1 MHTSLLAVLCCPFC
15 GGSLHADGDPGPDL
29 LDGSLTCSACGRRFA
44 GEDGM
49 PILGDRGFM
58 AKVCDR
64 WTEGMLT
71 PELFRRNIQASRV
84 WYGQSDKFARFV
96 DAAAQVE
103 GVIVD
108 IATGPGASFS
118 GALAPRLS
126 QRAHFVMTDAA
137 AHMLQGLRSAWAEL
151 SHAAAVD
158 FIACDG
164 HHLPFRDRSLDALT
178 SALGFDSVN
187 DDPARSRPPGAGR
200 AYQEAHRVLKPGGRV
215 FHEGRIYAHESETAE
230 YLASL
235 GCENA
240 SVESL
245 ESFLDTVGFDIVSKA
260 ELQRA
265 KGKTCAGDGLPI
277 DESDEW
283 YVMVYIMRKR

>member
-1 MHTSLLAVLCCPFC
+1 MHTTLLAVLCCPFC
-15 GGSLHADGDPGPDL
+15 HGPLDAEGGPAADL
-29 LDGSLTCSACGRRFA
+29 LDGGLICLACGRRFA
-44 GEDGM
+44 VENGM
-49 PILGDRGFM
+49 PILGDRDSM
-58 AKVCDR
+58 AKVCDT

-103 GVIVD
+103 GLIVD

-126 QRAHFVMTDAA
+126 ERAHFVMTDAA
-137 AHMLQGLRSAWAEL
+137 ADMLQGLKSAWAEE
-151 SHAAAVD
+151 SHAARVD
-158 FIACDG
+158 FTACDG
-164 HHLPFRDRSLDALT
+164 HRLPFRDRSLDALT
-178 SALGFDSVN
+178 SAGGFDCVN

-200 AYQEAHRVLKPGGRV
+200 AYQEAHRVLKPGGQV
-215 FHEGRIYAHESETAE
+215 FHEGRLYAHGSKTAE

-235 GCENA
+235 GCANA

-245 ESFLDTVGFDIVSKA
+245 ESHLGAVGFDIVSKV
-260 ELQRA
+260 ELHKA
-265 KGKTCAGDGLPI
+265 KGKTSPGDGLPI

-283 YVMVYIMRKR
+283 YVMAWVLRKG

>member
-1 MHTSLLAVLCCPFC
+1 MATERGEAPSLRSTS
-15 GGSLHADGDPGPDL
+15 HAEGDPGADL
-29 LDGSLTCSACGRRFA
+29 LDGSLTCSACGQRFA
-44 GEDGM
+44 VEGGM
-49 PILGDRGFM
+49 PILGDRDFM

-84 WYGQSDKFARFV
+84 RYSQSDKFARFV

-103 GVIVD
+103 GLIVD

-118 GALAPRLS
+118 GALVPRLS

-137 AHMLQGLRSAWAEL
+137 AHMLQGLKSAWAKE
-151 SHAAAVD
+151 SHRATVD

-164 HHLPFRDRSLDALT
+164 HHLPFRDGSLDALT
-178 SALGFDSVN
+178 SAGGFDAVN
-187 DDPARSRPPGAGR
+187 DDPTRSRPSGARR
-200 AYQEAHRVLKPGGRV
+200 AYVEAHRVLKPGGQV
-215 FHEGRIYAHESETAE
+215 FHQGRIHVPGSKTAE

-235 GCENA
+235 GCANA
-240 SVESL
+240 STESL
-245 ESFLDTVGFDIVSKA
+245 ASHLDAVGFDIISKA
-260 ELQRA
+260 ELHRA
-265 KGKTCAGDGLPI
+265 KGKTCPGDGLPL

-283 YVMVYIMRKR
+283 YVMAYVLRRR